1 MVKKSLFAVI
11 MALIAVVALP
21 SCGNNSAKSEK
32 SEDSKDKKE
41 ITSTPGDSE
50 AMEQLQQVAELMN
63 ESCPE
68 DMGDGVSLLEVS
80 YDESDNLFA
89 FTFKVDDASA
99 IQTFNENK
107 TEAKKIFMTSFCQSA
122 AEFNDLIISAN
133 TNVNFIIVGPAG
145 DRIILKAT
153 PADFE
158 KFK

>member
-89 FTFKVDDASA
+89 ITFKVDDASA
-99 IQTFNENK
+99 IQAFNEN
-107 TEAKKIFMTSFCQSA
+107 KIFMTSFCQSA

>member
-41 ITSTPGDSE
+41 ITSPPGDSE

-80 YDESDNLFA
+80 YDESDNLF
-89 FTFKVDDASA
+89 A

>member
-63 ESCPE
+63 ECPE

-89 FTFKVDDASA
+89 ITFKVDDASA
-99 IQTFNENK
+99 IQAFNENK